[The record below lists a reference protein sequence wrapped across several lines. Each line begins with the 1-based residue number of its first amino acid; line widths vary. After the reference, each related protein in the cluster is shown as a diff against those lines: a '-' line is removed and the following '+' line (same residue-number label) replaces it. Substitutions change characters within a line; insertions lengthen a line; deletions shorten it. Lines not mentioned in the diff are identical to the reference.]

1 MAHDFV
7 ALERLAGCRI
17 RSLVSHFALLMPTLD
32 LGKLREKKAWDLAIR
47 FGFGGAV
54 TVTTELIA
62 RTFGPEIAG
71 LFLAFPAILPASLT
85 LIRQNE
91 GPAAAAKDALGAAAG
106 SISLSVFATCVWK
119 GVGAH
124 PAASVLFFAAILWIV
139 AGGLLWWIFLS
150 RTSEHGLR

>member
-1 MAHDFV
+1 MYFTLVTRTLH
-7 ALERLAGCRI
+7 LE
-17 RSLVSHFALLMPTLD
+17 
-32 LGKLREKKAWDLAIR
+32 KLREKRLWDLAIR

-91 GPAAAAKDALGAAAG
+91 GPGAAANDALGATVG
-106 SISLSVFATCVWK
+106 SISLSVFAICVWK
-119 GVGAH
+119 GVSAH
-124 PAASVLFFAAILWIV
+124 TAATALFGAAILWIV
-139 AGGLLWWIFLS
+139 TGGLLWWIFLS
-150 RTSEHGLR
+150 RVSDR

>member
-1 MAHDFV
+1 M
-7 ALERLAGCRI
+7 
-17 RSLVSHFALLMPTLD
+17 
-32 LGKLREKKAWDLAIR
+32 DLAIR

-91 GPAAAAKDALGAAAG
+91 GREAAANDALGATLEASRFRSLQSASGKAG
-106 SISLSVFATCVWK
+106 ALTFA
-119 GVGAH
+119 
-124 PAASVLFFAAILWIV
+124 LRR
-139 AGGLLWWIFLS
+139 IFIQ
-150 RTSEHGLR
+150 